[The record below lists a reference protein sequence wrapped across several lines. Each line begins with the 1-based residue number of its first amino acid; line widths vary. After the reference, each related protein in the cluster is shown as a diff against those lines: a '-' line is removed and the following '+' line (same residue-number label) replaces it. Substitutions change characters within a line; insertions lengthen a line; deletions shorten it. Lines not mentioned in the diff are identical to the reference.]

1 MPGILH
7 GVYIISYTPYI
18 KGRLQKA
25 RKSIIFEDRI
35 LVWDLQMNTVHER
48 IREIRSKLG
57 VSQVEFAKR
66 ILISKSF
73 YGYIELGK
81 KNINDRIIQL
91 ISSQFNVNK
100 EWIKTG
106 EGDMFTS
113 PPPDLRLGKLT
124 EIYNELDGSLR
135 DCLIEQANSLL
146 KLKKGN
152 KDE

>member
-1 MPGILH
+1 M
-7 GVYIISYTPYI
+7 
-18 KGRLQKA
+18 K
-25 RKSIIFEDRI
+25 
-35 LVWDLQMNTVHER
+35 TVHER
-48 IREIRSKLG
+48 IREVRHKIG
-57 VSQVEFAKR
+57 ISQVEFAKR

-81 KNINDRIIQL
+81 KNINDRVIQL

-113 PPPDLRLGKLT
+113 PPPDLRLEKLT

-135 DCLIEQANSLL
+135 DCLIEQASSLL
-146 KLKKGN
+146 KLKKEN
-152 KDE
+152 RDQE

>member
-1 MPGILH
+1 
-7 GVYIISYTPYI
+7 VYIKSYTQYV
-18 KGRLQKA
+18 KGRLHKA
-25 RKSIIFEDRI
+25 RKSVIFEDRI

-48 IREIRSKLG
+48 IKEIRSKLG

-66 ILISKSF
+66 ILISKSL

-81 KNINDRIIQL
+81 KKIHDRIIQL
-91 ISSQFNVNK
+91 ISLQFNVNK

-113 PPPDLRLGKLT
+113 PPPDLRLEKLT

-146 KLKKGN
+146 KLNRGN

>member
-1 MPGILH
+1 
-7 GVYIISYTPYI
+7 
-18 KGRLQKA
+18 
-25 RKSIIFEDRI
+25 
-35 LVWDLQMNTVHER
+35 MNAVHER
-48 IREIRSKLG
+48 IKEIRSKLG

-81 KNINDRIIQL
+81 KKINDRIIQL

-113 PPPDLRLGKLT
+113 PPPDLRLEKLT

-146 KLKKGN
+146 KLNKGN